1 MGWEG
6 HGERNLFRKIRVLGQ
21 NVASSLILKLTFEAA
36 YELGKVFFY
45 KKEKKKGLNSSF
57 GSGNGDFETTG
68 YRE

>member
-1 MGWEG
+1 MA
-6 HGERNLFRKIRVLGQ
+6 LLSKT

-45 KKEKKKGLNSSF
+45 KKKKKKKKKGLNSSF